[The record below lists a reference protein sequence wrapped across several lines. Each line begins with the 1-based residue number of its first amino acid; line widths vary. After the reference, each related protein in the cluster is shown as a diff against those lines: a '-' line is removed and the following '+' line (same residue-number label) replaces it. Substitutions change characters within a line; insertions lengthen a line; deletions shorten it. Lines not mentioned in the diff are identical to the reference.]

1 MQLEQY
7 HATLLRAGVT
17 FDPGLSAEEVQ
28 EVERR
33 WQFRI
38 YTTFRT
44 PHYNVGR
51 SQIYPILVESGR
63 AERGMMA

>member
-44 PHYNVGR
+44 PHYNVR
-51 SQIYPILVESGR
+51 ADLKFIPFWSSLVELSG
-63 AERGMMA
+63 G